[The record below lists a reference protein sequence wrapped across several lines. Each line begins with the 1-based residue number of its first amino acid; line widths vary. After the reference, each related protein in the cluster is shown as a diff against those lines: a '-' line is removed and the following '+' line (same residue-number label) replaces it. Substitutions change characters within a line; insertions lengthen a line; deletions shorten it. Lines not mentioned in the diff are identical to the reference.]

1 MKPIKLLAAIALAAG
16 IVSILSVSPGF
27 AQRGY
32 GMHGGMWG
40 GYDRGSEW
48 SYCPYCGSSLQE
60 RDDTTRY
67 PGYGP
72 HHGRWG
78 RGGYGMEP
86 GMMGPG
92 HRRWNDDPDD
102 RRGAPYR
109 ESREEREPLKKKEA
123 QSVVKEMLEY
133 SRNPNLKVGQVTD
146 KNDYFVVEV
155 VTKGGALVDKLRVD
169 KQTGRMRSEY

>member
-1 MKPIKLLAAIALAAG
+1 MKPIKLLVAIALAAG
-16 IVSILSVSPGF
+16 IVSMLSVSPSF

-40 GYDRGSEW
+40 GYDRGGEW
-48 SYCPYCGSSLQE
+48 SYCPYCGSNLRE
-60 RDDTTRY
+60 RDDAARY
-67 PGYGP
+67 PGYGS

-78 RGGYGMEP
+78 RGGYGMGP

-92 HRRWNDDPDD
+92 NRHWNDYQDD
-102 RRGAPYR
+102 RRDDAYR
-109 ESREEREPLKKKEA
+109 EYREKREPLKKEEA
-123 QSVVKEMLEY
+123 QTVVKEMLER
-133 SRNPNLKVGQVTD
+133 SRNPNLKAGQVTD
-146 KNDYFVVEV
+146 KDDYFVVEV